1 MAPASREPYPGW
13 VDSLNGPIGIFV
25 AGASGVLRITYASPT
40 NTPDLV
46 PVDFACNSFIA
57 AASYIGQKTERQ
69 LNEKPQNNLPIT
81 NEIANPIAVNETGRI
96 AEICPVFNCT
106 VSAQAAITWSDLITT
121 GLEVLFQI
129 FLLLFL
135 LFLIKS

>member
-25 AGASGVLRITYASPT
+25 AGASGVLRIIYVSSE

-57 AASYIGQKTERQ
+57 AASHIGQQTERK
-69 LNEKPQNNLPIT
+69 LNGHTDKLLM
-81 NEIANPIAVNETGRI
+81 EIDDVAMDDDNAKIIEESEQI

-106 VSAQAAITWSDLITT
+106 VSAQAAVSWKDLIAV
-121 GLEVLFQI
+121 GLNVRT
-129 FLLLFL
+129 
-135 LFLIKS
+135 K

>member
-25 AGASGVLRITYASPT
+25 AGASGVLRITYASTT

-57 AASYIGQKTERQ
+57 AASHVGQKTEGKI
-69 LNEKPQNNLPIT
+69 NG
-81 NEIANPIAVNETGRI
+81 EIEYYKLDTIDTKLDEGDQI

-106 VSAQAAITWSDLITT
+106 VGAQAAITWKELVEV
-121 GLEVLFQI
+121 GLEVI
-129 FLLLFL
+129 F
-135 LFLIKS
+135 I